1 MKNYLLTL
9 LLLLSLLIK
18 CTRPNCMESSWC
30 CCLNSGA
37 DLAQTMDDFYGSI
50 EIPEGASVS
59 LVQVYHSK
67 TVMNQHI
74 T

>member
-9 LLLLSLLIK
+9 LLLLSFSLSAQDQIVW
-18 CTRPNCMESSWC
+18 NQAGVVA
-30 CCLNSGA
+30 NNGFGA

-59 LVQVYHSK
+59 LVQVYHQWTRS
-67 TVMNQHI
+67 
-74 T
+74 